1 MRARRIA
8 GLALVALGGCATV
21 AGIVGLAVARTPNTA
36 VSTAARGA
44 GTRAPSG
51 HTRTTTG
58 TPTTA
63 VPSPTAGANR
73 PATTV
78 ASESPEAFLN
88 ELAAAIRGGDSAFLL
103 ARLHPVVIQHFGLA
117 ACQSALRAYRDTSA
131 KLTVISVGAPT
142 TYAWTAGSQT
152 IPVEGTIPVTVTS
165 VFNGQ
170 ESQAVVHIALV
181 DGTMRWFTTCGG
193 SS

>member
-1 MRARRIA
+1 VRSRRIA
-8 GLALVALGGCATV
+8 GLALIALGGCATL
-21 AGIVGLAVARTPNTA
+21 AGIVGLAVARTPKTV
-36 VSTAARGA
+36 VSTAAGVGA
-44 GTRAPSG
+44 TAPSG

-58 TPTTA
+58 TRTTTA
-63 VPSPTAGANR
+63 PSPAAGAR
-73 PATTV
+73 GPATTV

-117 ACQSALRAYRDTSA
+117 ACQSALRGYRDTSA
-131 KLTVISVGAPT
+131 KFMVISVGAPT
-142 TYAWTAGSQT
+142 TYAWMAGSQT

-170 ESQAVVHIALV
+170 ESQAVVHIAPV
-181 DGTMRWFTTCGG
+181 DGTLRWFTTCGG